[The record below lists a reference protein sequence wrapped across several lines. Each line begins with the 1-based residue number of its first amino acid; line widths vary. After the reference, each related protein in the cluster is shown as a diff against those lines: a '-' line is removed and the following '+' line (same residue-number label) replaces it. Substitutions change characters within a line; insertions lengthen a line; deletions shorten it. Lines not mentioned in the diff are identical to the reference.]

1 MVTQT
6 LNLHGNLEE
15 LSAFFLELLREVN
28 FTVILEE
35 DLEAGFRII
44 GTDRKRMSQLAVT
57 LFSFTGGYLPRNRIA
72 TELAALQN
80 DGTVTATLK
89 SSPYIDILG
98 YRLPARYHDGV
109 PLRGP
114 VAPAGKGPHDADHP
128 RPLCCGPDMHHGRH
142 HIRREDSRVR
152 RHRHHILEQYFGR
165 TELLHP

>member
-35 DLEAGFRII
+35 DLEAGFRMI

-57 LFSFTGGYLPRNRIA
+57 LFSLTGGYLPRNRIA
-72 TELAALQN
+72 IELTALQN

-89 SSPYIDILG
+89 SSPYIDILDVEATA
-98 YRLPARYHDGV
+98 YTKSENEVCLRLT
-109 PLRGP
+109 
-114 VAPAGKGPHDADHP
+114 KTFAD
-128 RPLCCGPDMHHGRH
+128 RM
-142 HIRREDSRVR
+142 
-152 RHRHHILEQYFGR
+152 LEKF
-165 TELLHP
+165 T